1 MRGPAWFK
9 LDFDHDVIV
18 TSVQIANGFQAT
30 DAHGDEFLLNSR
42 IANGRIRFSD
52 GEETAINFTADD
64 RSPTRFEVASKPTRS
79 VTVLIDSVHRGSRW
93 NDLAVSEIQVRYR
106 EPPPATD

>member
-1 MRGPAWFK
+1 
-9 LDFDHDVIV
+9 VIV
-18 TSVQIANGFQAT
+18 TSVQIANGFQVA

-52 GEETAINFTADD
+52 RTETAINFAADD
-64 RSPTRFEVASKPTRS
+64 RAPTRFEVASKPTRS

-93 NDLAVSEIQVRYR
+93 NDLAVSEVQVRYR
-106 EPPPATD
+106 EAATTTGP